1 MSARRRSLALVGLA
15 VLLAATACAYR
26 TTSRGRSLRGT
37 VAVPFLDNRTGQP
50 DLEVQL
56 TEALVEA
63 LEQDG
68 SLDVVNPGGEDFLLQ
83 GAVTRYAEAPFSI
96 SAAGTADEYKLS
108 IAVVVS
114 FVDQTGMQRGW
125 RDKRITGSAN
135 FYIESSAA
143 GEELTREGAEAR
155 ALEQIVEDV
164 LDAIF
169 GEW

>member
-1 MSARRRSLALVGLA
+1 MKPRRRALIIVCLA
-15 VLLAATACAYR
+15 VLLAASACAYR
-26 TTSRGRSLRGT
+26 TTSRGRSLHGRI
-37 VAVPFLDNRTGQP
+37 AVPFLDNRTGQP

-68 SLDVVNPGGEDFLLQ
+68 NLEVVSPGDEDFLLQ
-83 GAVTRYAEAPFSI
+83 GAVTRYTEAPFSI
-96 SAAGTADEYKLS
+96 SAEGVADEYKLS
-108 IAVVVS
+108 IAIVVS
-114 FVDQTGMQRGW
+114 FVDQTGQQRGW
-125 RDKRITGSAN
+125 RDKRVTGSAN

-143 GEELTREGAEAR
+143 GEELTRAGAEVR
-155 ALEQIVEDV
+155 ALEQIVEDI

>member
-1 MSARRRSLALVGLA
+1 VKPRRRALIIM
-15 VLLAATACAYR
+15 LLAALLAGSACAYR
-26 TTSRGRSLRGT
+26 TTSRGRSLHGR

-56 TEALVEA
+56 TEAIVEA

-68 SLDVVNPGGEDFLLQ
+68 SLDVVSPGDEDFLLQ
-83 GAVTRYAEAPFSI
+83 GTVTRYTEAPFSI
-96 SAAGTADEYKLS
+96 SAEGTADEYKLS

-114 FVDQTGMQRGW
+114 FVDQTGQERGW

-143 GEELTREGAEAR
+143 GAELTREEAESR
-155 ALEQIVEDV
+155 ALEQIVEDI
-164 LDAIF
+164 LDAVF

>member
-1 MSARRRSLALVGLA
+1 MTRRRLLVLVSLAA
-15 VLLAATACAYR
+15 LLAAAACAYR
-26 TTSRGRSLRGT
+26 TTSRGRSLRGR
-37 VAVPFLDNRTGQP
+37 VAVPFLENRTGEP
-50 DLEVQL
+50 DLEVEL
-56 TEALVEA
+56 TEDLVAA

-68 SLDVVNPGGEDFLLQ
+68 SLAVVSPGGEDFLLQ
-83 GAVTRYAEAPFSI
+83 GAVTRYTEAPFSI

-108 IAVVVS
+108 ISVVVS
-114 FVDQTGMQRGW
+114 FIDQTGQQRGW

-143 GEELTREGAEAR
+143 GEELTREGAEDR